1 MRDAANGVVVSLY
14 FFNKEVFLQ
23 NLGKGRVLL
32 K

>member
-1 MRDAANGVVVSLY
+1 MREVANGVVSLY
-14 FFNKEVFLQ
+14 FFNKEVFLR